1 MRTLV
6 IIIAFVSTLTIN
18 AQSSK
23 IDKSNSSFGL
33 KGGYNLASVRNSEG
47 NETDQREGFHV
58 GFFGES
64 SINNFLGLQIE
75 LTYSQ
80 QGYVIENSNF
90 KLTQKIDYLN
100 IPLMLKLY
108 PTKTF
113 YLEAGPQIG
122 YAISHKENIDTF
134 LGGSNSNFDPNSLD
148 WGANVGLGFK
158 SETGIVLGARFH
170 HGLGKI
176 YEETNEFNNV
186 LQLSL
191 GFIF

>member
-1 MRTLV
+1 M
-6 IIIAFVSTLTIN
+6 VSLTIN
-18 AQSSK
+18 AQ
-23 IDKSNSSFGL
+23 DRQNNENDGSFGL

-47 NETDQREGFHV
+47 NETDQRQGFHV

-64 SINNFLGLQIE
+64 NINNFLALQIE
-75 LTYSQ
+75 FTYSQ
-80 QGYVIENSNF
+80 EGYVIENSNF

-100 IPLMLKLY
+100 LPFMLKLY

-122 YAISHKENIDTF
+122 YAISHKENIETF
-134 LGGSNSNFDPNSLD
+134 LGGSESNFDPNSVD

-158 SETGIVLGARFH
+158 TETGLILGARYH
-170 HGLGKI
+170 YGLGKV
-176 YEETNEFNNV
+176 YEDTNEYNNV
-186 LQLSL
+186 LQLSI

>member
-1 MRTLV
+1 MKNLL
-6 IIIAFVSTLTIN
+6 IILTFIVSFNIH
-18 AQSSK
+18 AQENK
-23 IDKSNSSFGL
+23 QEQNNSAFGL
-33 KGGYNLASVRNSEG
+33 KGGYNLTSVRNSEG
-47 NETDQREGFHV
+47 NETDQRQGLHV

-64 SINNFLGLQIE
+64 NITKFLALQIE

-80 QGYVIENSNF
+80 QGYVVENSNF

-113 YLEAGPQIG
+113 YFEAGPQIG
-122 YAISHKENIDTF
+122 YVISHKENIETF
-134 LGGSNSNFDPNSLD
+134 IGDSNSNFDPHSLD
-148 WGANVGLGFK
+148 WGANIGLGFK
-158 SETGIVLGARFH
+158 TETGLILGARYH
-170 HGLGKI
+170 YGLGKL
-176 YEETNEFNNV
+176 YENTNEYNNV

>member
-23 IDKSNSSFGL
+23 NDKSNSSFGL

-90 KLTQKIDYLN
+90 KLTQKIDYIN